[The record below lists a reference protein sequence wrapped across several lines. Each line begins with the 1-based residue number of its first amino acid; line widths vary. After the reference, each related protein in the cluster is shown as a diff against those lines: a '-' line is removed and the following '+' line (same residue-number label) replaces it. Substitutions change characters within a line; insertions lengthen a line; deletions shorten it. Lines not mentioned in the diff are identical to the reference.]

1 MLLCS
6 CLDFY
11 TRDCGPWLWTKHLGL
26 VCHCSRENKFKWGE
40 CKTKCWGNRDQVN
53 RFILHIC
60 CPTLCLVSFQWSNK
74 GAVYMIPEWL
84 SFWNNWVYSIS
95 SYFPESVHLISRRN
109 FVPIQVIAVFI
120 LNAILVLVRNFIVV
134 SCNWKRTLF
143 RIENCKSC
151 CLERVVRAMMRMW
164 SGAKITR
171 GRMPDAEPFDFMW
184 MRSLI
189 LDSWLIFCPK
199 KENLL
204 RDNLVIQCMKVCHTI
219 MFSSVWAR
227 NCFFCLFPGKLHL
240 ESYSKCSLELNW

>member
-53 RFILHIC
+53 RFILHFW

-95 SYFPESVHLISRRN
+95 SYFFASVCLISRQN
-109 FVPIQVIAVFI
+109 FVPIQVTAVFI
-120 LNAILVLVRNFIVV
+120 LNEILVLVRNFIVV
-134 SCNWKRTLF
+134 SCKLKKNLVPYWKLQ
-143 RIENCKSC
+143 IVLS
-151 CLERVVRAMMRMW
+151 RA
-164 SGAKITR
+164 SGACH
-171 GRMPDAEPFDFMW
+171 DANVIW
-184 MRSLI
+184 RKNHT
-189 LDSWLIFCPK
+189 W
-199 KENLL
+199 ENAW
-204 RDNLVIQCMKVCHTI
+204 C
-219 MFSSVWAR
+219 WAVR
-227 NCFFCLFPGKLHL
+227 FYVNAKFN
-240 ESYSKCSLELNW
+240 S

>member
-84 SFWNNWVYSIS
+84 SFWNNWVIPSPVIS
-95 SYFPESVHLISRRN
+95 LNLFTWYPDEILFPYKSLQFSFWMQFSFWYEISLWYR
-109 FVPIQVIAVFI
+109 V
-120 LNAILVLVRNFIVV
+120 
-134 SCNWKRTLF
+134 NWKRTLF

-151 CLERVVRAMMRMW
+151 CLERVVHAMMRMW

-171 GRMPDAEPFDFMW
+171 ERMPDAEPFDFMW

-189 LDSWLIFCPK
+189 V
-199 KENLL
+199 
-204 RDNLVIQCMKVCHTI
+204 R
-219 MFSSVWAR
+219 
-227 NCFFCLFPGKLHL
+227 
-240 ESYSKCSLELNW
+240 